1 MSRILHS
8 LNLDTVGGVE
18 SIFADYLTHPGSAAH
33 EHHLMILNRHCHPF
47 FKKAVLSHMESVFHA
62 RYYGPFRISG
72 SLRVPRATR
81 YAANLKP
88 DILMVYNTPDN
99 ACAWTAA
106 DHTRTCIY
114 YERGAAWWASAR
126 DDAVM
131 RHFQRTNRFFC
142 NSHAAKRL
150 LNLRFAIPESL
161 CDVIY
166 NPMRFENR
174 HPRPK
179 REPGRFRIGMA
190 GRLIPAK
197 GMIIGLHAM
206 AELLKK
212 DPHFEL
218 VIAGTGPEL
227 EMLQTMA
234 QKLGISHAV
243 TFLGVMQD
251 MSEFYHS
258 LDLFVCPSLREPL
271 GNVAI
276 EANGSGCPV
285 ICTQVDGL
293 PEAIIPGE
301 TGLCLPGTVI
311 LSDYRKLGVSSP
323 SLPHHV
329 YDPAR
334 DEVVQPRAL
343 NPSTL
348 AEAIWDLASSPDK
361 RAAMSLAASESVKER
376 FSLEGYVKR
385 LHELI
390 EKASA
395 HSS

>member
-33 EHHLMILNRHCHPF
+33 EHHLMILNRRCHPF
-47 FKKAVLSHMESVFHA
+47 FKKAVLSHAKSVFHA

-81 YAANLKP
+81 YAAQLKP

-106 DHTRTCIY
+106 DYSRTCIY

-126 DDAVM
+126 DEAVM
-131 RHFQRTNRFFC
+131 RHFGRTNRFFC

-174 HPRPK
+174 HPRPA
-179 REPGRFRIGMA
+179 RTPGRFRIGMA

-197 GMIIGLHAM
+197 GMVIGLHAM

-234 QKLGISHAV
+234 QRLGISHAV
-243 TFLGVMQD
+243 SFLGVMQD

-258 LDLFVCPSLREPL
+258 LDIFICPSLREPL

-293 PEAIIPGE
+293 PEAIVPGV
-301 TGLCLPGTVI
+301 TGLCLPGTLI
-311 LSDYRKLGVSSP
+311 LSEYRKLGVCSP

-329 YDPAR
+329 YDPVR
-334 DEVVQPRAL
+334 DDVVQPRAL
-343 NPSTL
+343 APSAL
-348 AEAIWDLASSPDK
+348 ADAIWDLASSKEK
-361 RAAMSLAASESVKER
+361 RMAMSQAASRSVKER

-390 EKASA
+390 DKAA
-395 HSS
+395 NQSS

>member
-18 SIFADYLTHPGSAAH
+18 SIFADYLTHPGSKAH
-33 EHHLMILNRHCHPF
+33 KHHLMILNRRCHPF
-47 FKKAVLSHMESVFHA
+47 FKKAVLNQVDSVFHA

-72 SLRVPRATR
+72 SFRVPRASRFAST
-81 YAANLKP
+81 LKP
-88 DILMVYNTPDN
+88 DIVMVYNTPDN
-99 ACAWTAA
+99 PCAWAA
-106 DHTRTCIY
+106 ASQSRTCIY

-126 DDAVM
+126 DESVM
-131 RHFQRTNRFFC
+131 RHFDRTDRFFC

-150 LNLRFAIPESL
+150 LNLRFAIPESR

-174 HPRPK
+174 QTRSAISS
-179 REPGRFRIGMA
+179 GRFRIGMA

-206 AELLKK
+206 AELIKK
-212 DPHFEL
+212 DPNIEM

-227 EMLQTMA
+227 EMLETMA
-234 QKLGISHAV
+234 QKLGIAHAV
-243 TFLGVMQD
+243 SFLGVLKD
-251 MSEFYHS
+251 MSGFYHS

-293 PEAIIPGE
+293 PEAIVPGV
-301 TGLCLPGTVI
+301 TGICLAGTVT
-311 LSDYRKLGVSSP
+311 LSDYKRLGVSSP

-334 DEVVQPRAL
+334 DDVVQPRAL

-348 AEAIWDLASSPDK
+348 AEAIWDLIMSPEK
-361 RAAMSLAASESVKER
+361 LQSMGSAASQSVKER
-376 FSLEGYVKR
+376 FSLDGYVSR
-385 LHELI
+385 LHSLI
-390 EKASA
+390 DHAS
-395 HSS
+395 SS

>member
-18 SIFADYLTHPGSAAH
+18 SIFADYLTYAGLGVH
-33 EHHLMILNRHCHPF
+33 EHHLMILNRRCHSF
-47 FKKAVLSHMESVFHA
+47 FKKAVLSHMKSVFHA

-72 SLRVPRATR
+72 SLRVPRATN
-81 YAANLKP
+81 YAAKLKP

-106 DHTRTCIY
+106 DHSRTCIY

-179 REPGRFRIGMA
+179 REPGLFRIGMA

-197 GMIIGLHAM
+197 GMIIGIHAM
-206 AELLKK
+206 VELLKR
-212 DPHFEL
+212 DPNFEM

-227 EMLQTMA
+227 EMLETMA
-234 QKLGISHAV
+234 QNLGVSHAV
-243 TFLGVMQD
+243 RFLGVMKE

-258 LDLFVCPSLREPL
+258 LDVFVCPSLREPL

-293 PEAIIPGE
+293 PEAIIPDV
-301 TGLCLPGTVI
+301 TGLCLPGTLI
-311 LSDYRKLGVSSP
+311 LSDYRKLGVCSS

-329 YDPAR
+329 YDPVR
-334 DEVVQPRAL
+334 DDVVQPRAL
-343 NPSTL
+343 DPVTL
-348 AEAIWDLASSPDK
+348 AEAIWQLASDSK
-361 RAAMSLAASESVKER
+361 RRLIMSEAASHSVKER

-385 LHELI
+385 LHDLI
-390 EKASA
+390 ENASNQ
-395 HSS
+395 SS